1 LEAERPIVPLATP
14 NTAALGAERSAGEP
28 TTEIEF
34 VIEVRMRPQR
44 REESH
49 IPYEAGPVRP
59 LWVISI
65 PGHEAN
71 PARRF
76 ELLAQLLG
84 VVV

>member
-1 LEAERPIVPLATP
+1 LESERPVVPLTTP

-28 TTEIEF
+28 TPEIEF
-34 VIEVRMRPQR
+34 AIELRTRPQR

-49 IPYEAGPVRP
+49 IPYEAGRVRP
-59 LWVISI
+59 FWVISI
-65 PGHEAN
+65 PGHEAD